1 MADPTPAEEL
11 RTAAAYVRV
20 VVEANRAIAEN
31 RVIPLEV
38 QGLTLVDVARADMHP
53 AVGAALA
60 DWLEQ
65 AARAFDAT
73 VTGAL
78 HVWGDATDPEAAEFI
93 GRGPSGGSEALA
105 VARAISGGP
114 R

>member
-1 MADPTPAEEL
+1 MGDPTPAEEC
-11 RTAAAYVRV
+11 RAAAAYVRV

-31 RVIPLEV
+31 RVIPVEV

-60 DWLEQ
+60 DLLDDL
-65 AARAFDAT
+65 AD
-73 VTGAL
+73 
-78 HVWGDATDPEAAEFI
+78 GDDEGEINPW
-93 GRGPSGGSEALA
+93 ALA
-105 VARAISGGP
+105 IAQAINGGP

>member
-11 RTAAAYVRV
+11 RAAAAYVRV

-60 DWLEQ
+60 DWLEST
-65 AARAFDAT
+65 AATIEAVIRKHEDA
-73 VTGAL
+73 
-78 HVWGDATDPEAAEFI
+78 ATESSHWVAP
-93 GRGPSGGSEALA
+93 ALA
-105 VARAISGGP
+105 VARAINGGP